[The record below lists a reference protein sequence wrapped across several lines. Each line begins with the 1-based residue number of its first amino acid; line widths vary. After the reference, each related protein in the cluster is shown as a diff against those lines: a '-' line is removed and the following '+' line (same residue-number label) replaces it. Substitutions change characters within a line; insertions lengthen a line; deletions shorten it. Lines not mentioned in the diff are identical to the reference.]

1 MMTSIVGTWTL
12 ATRGTAA
19 AAAAAAAAIAMM
31 RVWIEMGEVGKCK
44 LWLDGE

>member
-12 ATRGTAA
+12 ATRGT

>member
-1 MMTSIVGTWTL
+1 MMMSVVGTWTL
-12 ATRGTAA
+12 ATRGAA
-19 AAAAAAAAIAMM
+19 AATIAMM